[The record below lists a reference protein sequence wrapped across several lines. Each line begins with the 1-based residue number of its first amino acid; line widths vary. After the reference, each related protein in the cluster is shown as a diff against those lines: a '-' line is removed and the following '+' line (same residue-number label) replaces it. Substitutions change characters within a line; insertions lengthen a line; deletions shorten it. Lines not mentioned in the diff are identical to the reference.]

1 MQILRY
7 TYRPRLFQMVVVI
20 FVFAIFTCF
29 MAGMALFSKGEVV
42 LTKSVVLS
50 PENGKLF
57 FWGMTVFMGLFV
69 TGGIAGAIAS
79 RKSTQEV
86 ILTDTTL
93 TAPSGIFLRTLQTVC
108 LADISRLETQ
118 RIQKNLFLFV
128 HHPGGKVK
136 IGTPFLPNNEA
147 FGKLCTEL
155 ANRTHCA

>member
-7 TYRPRLFQMVVVI
+7 PYRPRLFQMVAVI
-20 FVFAIFTCF
+20 FVFAICTCF

-42 LTKSVVLS
+42 LTKNVVLS

-57 FWGMTVFMGLFV
+57 FWGMAAFMALFV
-69 TGGIAGAIAS
+69 TGGVAGAIAS
-79 RKSTQEV
+79 RKSTHEV

-93 TAPSGIFLRTLQTVC
+93 TAPSGIFLRTTQTVR
-108 LADISRLETQ
+108 LADILRLETR

-128 HHPGGKVK
+128 HHPDGKLK

-155 ANRTHCA
+155 TNRTHCA